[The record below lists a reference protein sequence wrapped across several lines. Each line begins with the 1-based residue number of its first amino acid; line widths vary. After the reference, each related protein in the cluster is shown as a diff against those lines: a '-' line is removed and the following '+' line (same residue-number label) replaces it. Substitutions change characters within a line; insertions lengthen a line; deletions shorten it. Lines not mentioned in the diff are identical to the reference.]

1 MTCHRRPLVGFDLE
15 TTGVDP
21 ESDRIVTAAVVRYG
35 GGRPNW
41 VRTWIADP
49 GVDIPAAATA
59 VHGYTTEAARSAGR
73 PAGAVVAEIVAALVE
88 LVDEGLPL
96 VVMNA
101 PFDLTMLEAEA
112 TRHGAK
118 SLFAASAPMVLDPRV
133 LDKHVDRYRTGGRR
147 LEALCGHYVVPLGAA
162 HEAGADAVAACGVVW
177 KIANRHRWLA
187 QTPLD
192 ELHEHQVSWAAE
204 QQAGLRD
211 YFARTP
217 GREHLALTVR
227 TEWPLIP
234 RMRPEAWPD
243 A

>member
-1 MTCHRRPLVGFDLE
+1 MTWHRRSLVGFDLE

-35 GGRPNW
+35 GGRPNEM
-41 VRTWIADP
+41 RTWIADP
-49 GVDIPAAATA
+49 GVDIPAAAMA
-59 VHGYTTEAARSAGR
+59 VHGYTTEAARAAGR
-73 PAGAVVAEIVAALVE
+73 PAGAVVAEIMSALVE

-101 PFDLTMLEAEA
+101 AFDLTMLEAEA
-112 TRHGAK
+112 ARYGVK
-118 SLFAASAPMVLDPRV
+118 SLFAASVPRVLDPRV
-133 LDKHVDRYRTGGRR
+133 LDKHVDRYRRGGRR
-147 LEALCGHYVVPLGAA
+147 LEDLCGHYVVPLGAA
-162 HEAGADAVAACGVVW
+162 HDCGADAVAACGVVW

-192 ELHEHQVSWAAE
+192 ELHEQQVCWAAE

-217 GREHLALTVR
+217 GKEALASGVR

-234 RMRPEAWPD
+234 AQREDGTP
-243 A
+243 